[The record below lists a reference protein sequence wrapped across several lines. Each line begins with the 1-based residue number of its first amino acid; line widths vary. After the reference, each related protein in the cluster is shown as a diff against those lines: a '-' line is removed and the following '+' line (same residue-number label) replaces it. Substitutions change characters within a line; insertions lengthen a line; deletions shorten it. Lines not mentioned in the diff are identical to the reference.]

1 MKKKL
6 IILLFLICIISVTI
20 FIFFKLD
27 SNNTDNSNKENNND
41 ISNNV
46 EIIESIQ
53 KDINSTANTDLFEVV
68 TEYDGKNSIRIKP
81 DIQFNTV
88 LAGIIKKDL
97 PKEDEIDSLIKNA
110 PNKSGIWIN
119 DNSRDSFINLL
130 KSNNIYCFEID
141 EKGFLRKNN
150 NNNNSLLNKVEKID
164 EMINSEKLYMIDMSG
179 KCYIRDDVSGEI
191 LEYPFEEM
199 DPYQIAEP
207 YYNDNVIILNLT
219 SNKNNYLSD
228 EEILDG
234 ILSFSNA
241 D

>member
-1 MKKKL
+1 MKKK
-6 IILLFLICIISVTI
+6 IILLLIIICMVIVTLVI
-20 FIFFKLD
+20 FNKINVTNKK
-27 SNNTDNSNKENNND
+27 KENEENSD

-46 EIIESIQ
+46 EIIENIQ

-88 LAGIIKKDL
+88 LAGIIKKDI
-97 PKEDEIDSLIKNA
+97 PDENEINELIKNA
-110 PNKSGIWIN
+110 PTNTGIWIN
-119 DNSRDSFINLL
+119 DNSREDFINLL
-130 KSNNIYCFEID
+130 ESNNINSFEID
-141 EKGFLRKNN
+141 ENGYLKKKNN
-150 NNNNSLLNKVEKID
+150 KDNELSNKVKIINQMVNSD
-164 EMINSEKLYMIDMSG
+164 ELYIIDMSG

-207 YYNDNVIILNLT
+207 YYNDNVIILNIT
-219 SNKNNYLSD
+219 SNKNNYLSN
-228 EEILDG
+228 EEILEG
-234 ILSFSNA
+234 ILTFANN

>member
-1 MKKKL
+1 MKKN
-6 IILLFLICIISVTI
+6 IILLLIIIGIVIVTLVI
-20 FIFFKLD
+20 FNKINVTNKK
-27 SNNTDNSNKENNND
+27 KENEENSD

-46 EIIESIQ
+46 EIIENIQ

-88 LAGIIKKDL
+88 LAGIIKKDI
-97 PKEDEIDSLIKNA
+97 PNENEINELIKNA
-110 PNKSGIWIN
+110 PTNTGIWIN
-119 DNSRDSFINLL
+119 DNSREDFINLL
-130 KSNNIYCFEID
+130 ESNNINSFEID
-141 EKGFLRKNN
+141 ENGYLKKKNN
-150 NNNNSLLNKVEKID
+150 KDNELSNKVKIINQMVNSD
-164 EMINSEKLYMIDMSG
+164 ELYIIDMSG

-207 YYNDNVIILNLT
+207 YYNDNVIILNIT
-219 SNKNNYLSD
+219 SNKNNYLSN
-228 EEILDG
+228 EEILEG
-234 ILSFSNA
+234 ILSFANN

>member
-6 IILLFLICIISVTI
+6 ILLLIIICMVIVTLVI
-20 FIFFKLD
+20 FNKINVTNKK
-27 SNNTDNSNKENNND
+27 KENEENSD

-46 EIIESIQ
+46 EIIENIQ

-88 LAGIIKKDL
+88 LAGIIKKDI
-97 PKEDEIDSLIKNA
+97 PNENEINELIKNA
-110 PNKSGIWIN
+110 PTNTGIWIN
-119 DNSRDSFINLL
+119 DNSREDFINLL
-130 KSNNIYCFEID
+130 ESNNINGFEID
-141 EKGFLRKNN
+141 ENGYLKGKNN
-150 NNNNSLLNKVEKID
+150 KDNELSNKVKIIDQMVNSD
-164 EMINSEKLYMIDMSG
+164 ELYIIDMSG

-199 DPYQIAEP
+199 DPYQLAEP
-207 YYNDNVIILNLT
+207 YYNDNVIILNIT
-219 SNKNNYLSD
+219 SNKNNYLSN
-228 EEILDG
+228 EEILEG
-234 ILSFSNA
+234 ILSFANN

>member
-1 MKKKL
+1 MKKN
-6 IILLFLICIISVTI
+6 IILLLIIIGIVIVTLVI
-20 FIFFKLD
+20 FNKINVTNKK
-27 SNNTDNSNKENNND
+27 KENEENSD

-46 EIIESIQ
+46 EIIENIQ

-88 LAGIIKKDL
+88 LAGIIKKDI
-97 PKEDEIDSLIKNA
+97 PNENEINELIKNA
-110 PNKSGIWIN
+110 PTNTGIWIN
-119 DNSRDSFINLL
+119 DNSREDFINLL
-130 KSNNIYCFEID
+130 ESNNINSFEID
-141 EKGFLRKNN
+141 ENGYLKGKNN
-150 NNNNSLLNKVEKID
+150 KDNELSNKVKI
-164 EMINSEKLYMIDMSG
+164 INQMVNSNELYIIDMSG

-207 YYNDNVIILNLT
+207 YYNDNVIILNIT
-219 SNKNNYLSD
+219 SNKNNYLSN
-228 EEILDG
+228 EEILEG
-234 ILSFSNA
+234 ILSFANN

>member
-1 MKKKL
+1 MKKK
-6 IILLFLICIISVTI
+6 IILLLIIICMVIVTLVI
-20 FIFFKLD
+20 FNKINVTNKK
-27 SNNTDNSNKENNND
+27 KENEENSD

-46 EIIESIQ
+46 EIIENIQ

-88 LAGIIKKDL
+88 LAGIIKKDI
-97 PKEDEIDSLIKNA
+97 PNENEINELIKNA
-110 PNKSGIWIN
+110 PTNTGIWIN
-119 DNSRDSFINLL
+119 DNSREDFINLL
-130 KSNNIYCFEID
+130 ESNNINSFEID
-141 EKGFLRKNN
+141 ENGYLKKKNN
-150 NNNNSLLNKVEKID
+150 KDNELSNKVKIINQMVNSD
-164 EMINSEKLYMIDMSG
+164 ELYIIDMSG

-207 YYNDNVIILNLT
+207 YYNDNVIILNIT
-219 SNKNNYLSD
+219 SNKNNYLSN
-228 EEILDG
+228 EEILEG
-234 ILSFSNA
+234 ILSFANN

>member
-1 MKKKL
+1 MKKK
-6 IILLFLICIISVTI
+6 IILLLIIICMVIVTLVI
-20 FIFFKLD
+20 FNKINVTNKK
-27 SNNTDNSNKENNND
+27 KENEENSD

-46 EIIESIQ
+46 EIIENIQ

-88 LAGIIKKDL
+88 LAGIIKKDI
-97 PKEDEIDSLIKNA
+97 PNENEINELIKNA
-110 PNKSGIWIN
+110 PTNTGIWIN
-119 DNSRDSFINLL
+119 DNSREDFINLL
-130 KSNNIYCFEID
+130 ESNNINSFEID
-141 EKGFLRKNN
+141 ENGYLKKNN
-150 NNNNSLLNKVEKID
+150 NKDNELSNKVKIINQMVNSD
-164 EMINSEKLYMIDMSG
+164 ELYIIDMSG

-207 YYNDNVIILNLT
+207 YYNDNVIILNIS
-219 SNKNNYLSD
+219 SNKNNYLSN
-228 EEILDG
+228 EEILEG
-234 ILSFSNA
+234 ILSFANN

>member
-1 MKKKL
+1 MKKK
-6 IILLFLICIISVTI
+6 IILLLIIICMVIVTLVI
-20 FIFFKLD
+20 FNKINVTNKK
-27 SNNTDNSNKENNND
+27 KENEENSD

-46 EIIESIQ
+46 EIIENIQ

-88 LAGIIKKDL
+88 LAGIIKKDI
-97 PKEDEIDSLIKNA
+97 PDENEINELIKNA
-110 PNKSGIWIN
+110 PTNTGIWIN
-119 DNSRDSFINLL
+119 DNSREDFINLL
-130 KSNNIYCFEID
+130 ESNNINSFEID
-141 EKGFLRKNN
+141 ENGYLKRKNN
-150 NNNNSLLNKVEKID
+150 KDNELSNKVKIINQMVNSD
-164 EMINSEKLYMIDMSG
+164 ELYIIDMSG

-207 YYNDNVIILNLT
+207 YYNDNVIILNIT
-219 SNKNNYLSD
+219 SNKNNYLSN
-228 EEILDG
+228 EEILEG
-234 ILSFSNA
+234 ILSFANN

>member
-1 MKKKL
+1 MKKK
-6 IILLFLICIISVTI
+6 IILLLIIICMVIVTLVI
-20 FIFFKLD
+20 FNKINVTNKK
-27 SNNTDNSNKENNND
+27 KENEENSD

-46 EIIESIQ
+46 EIIENIQ

-88 LAGIIKKDL
+88 LAGIIKKDI
-97 PKEDEIDSLIKNA
+97 PDENEINELIKNA
-110 PNKSGIWIN
+110 PTNTGIWIN
-119 DNSRDSFINLL
+119 DNSREDFINLL
-130 KSNNIYCFEID
+130 ESNNINSFEID
-141 EKGFLRKNN
+141 ENGYLKKKNN
-150 NNNNSLLNKVEKID
+150 KDNELSNKVKIINQMVNSD
-164 EMINSEKLYMIDMSG
+164 ELYIIDMSG

-207 YYNDNVIILNLT
+207 YYNDNVIILNIT
-219 SNKNNYLSD
+219 SNKNNYLSN
-228 EEILDG
+228 EEILEG
-234 ILSFSNA
+234 ILSFANN

>member
-1 MKKKL
+1 MKKK
-6 IILLFLICIISVTI
+6 IILLLIIICMVIVTLVI
-20 FIFFKLD
+20 FNKINVTNKK
-27 SNNTDNSNKENNND
+27 KENEENSD

-46 EIIESIQ
+46 EIIENIQ

-88 LAGIIKKDL
+88 LAGIIKKDI
-97 PKEDEIDSLIKNA
+97 PNENEINELIKNA
-110 PNKSGIWIN
+110 PTNTGIWIN
-119 DNSRDSFINLL
+119 DNSREDFINLL
-130 KSNNIYCFEID
+130 ESNNINSFEID
-141 EKGFLRKNN
+141 ENGYLKKKNN
-150 NNNNSLLNKVEKID
+150 KDNELSNKVKIINQMVNSD
-164 EMINSEKLYMIDMSG
+164 ELYIIDMSG

-207 YYNDNVIILNLT
+207 YYNDNVIILNII
-219 SNKNNYLSD
+219 SNKNNYLSN
-228 EEILDG
+228 EEILEG
-234 ILSFSNA
+234 ILSFANN